1 MSDRN
6 NHDPKPGTPEML
18 AKFIYECIGAHAAKN
33 PTSTLEILGALELVK
48 INIMNTQI
56 HD

>member
-6 NHDPKPGTPEML
+6 HPAPKPGSPEML

-48 INIMNTQI
+48 INIMTNQI
-56 HD
+56 E